1 VVFLRLENERDLLH
15 DEAVLKTILGSKRG
29 LVVDKQPYCGK
40 VQLNLKKK
48 INRFLEINSSL
59 YIFRNNC
66 PIINILLKTP

>member
-15 DEAVLKTILGSKRG
+15 VEAVLKTILGSKCG
-29 LVVDKQPYCGK
+29 LLVEKQPYCGNL
-40 VQLNLKKK
+40 QLNLKKK

-66 PIINILLKTP
+66 PIINILLKTT